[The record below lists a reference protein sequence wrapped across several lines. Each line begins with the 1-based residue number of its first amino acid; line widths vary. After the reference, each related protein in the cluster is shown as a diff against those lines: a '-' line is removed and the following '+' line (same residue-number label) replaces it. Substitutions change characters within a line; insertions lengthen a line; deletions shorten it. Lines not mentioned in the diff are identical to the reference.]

1 MRAVQVVPLLLLLTS
16 VSCSGV
22 RTPEDPTR
30 PPPPKTTVEV
40 RNQKP
45 IDFNM
50 YVLSETTR
58 IRLGLVPGMSSRT
71 FTIPPHLLPNEQ
83 GLLRFQADPIGSNA
97 VSTSDQELM
106 VRAGDELSLTL
117 Q

>member
-1 MRAVQVVPLLLLLTS
+1 MRAVQVVSLLLLFCA
-16 VSCSGV
+16 VSCSSAQ
-22 RTPEDPTR
+22 TPADPSR

-45 IDFNM
+45 IDFTM
-50 YVLSETTR
+50 YVLNGTTR
-58 IRLGLVPGMSSRT
+58 LRLGLVPGMGSRT
-71 FTIPPHLLPNEQ
+71 FTIPPHLIPNDQ
-83 GLLRFQADPIGSNA
+83 GMLRFQADPIGSNV

-106 VRAGDELSLTL
+106 VRAGDALSLTL